1 MSKITDHPNW
11 SYRGY
16 IPHFDAEHKIQMITY
31 RLADSF
37 PQSYYKELEN
47 NLNTE
52 KDISLQ
58 KRAFIESILDKGYGE
73 CYLRQVDFATVVRD
87 AWLFFDKK
95 RYDIIAFI
103 MPNHVHIIIKTY
115 PGFSIPSVVHSW
127 KSFTSSKIKKM
138 IKLKGIQ
145 PSTKFWQKEYWD
157 RYIRDEEHYNKAIN
171 YIHENPVKAGLC
183 KKAIEWKFSGVHVYR
198 NSLRSNIAP
207 SA

>member
-95 RYDIIAFI
+95 RFDTIHKIFIILLFIGSLLLNLNAFI
-103 MPNHVHIIIKTY
+103 
-115 PGFSIPSVVHSW
+115 
-127 KSFTSSKIKKM
+127 
-138 IKLKGIQ
+138 
-145 PSTKFWQKEYWD
+145 
-157 RYIRDEEHYNKAIN
+157 YITLSYNKM
-171 YIHENPVKAGLC
+171 VLC
-183 KKAIEWKFSGVHVYR
+183 DH
-198 NSLRSNIAP
+198 
-207 SA
+207 